1 MFILQWIYENYQYG
15 KLIRNGF
22 AVFLQL
28 KNILYIQIIDFCF
41 ERDGILKLSKT
52 FILRYMHYDDLASK
66 HVLKS
71 F

>member
-1 MFILQWIYENYQYG
+1 MVKVNKKWFCSIFTI
-15 KLIRNGF
+15 
-22 AVFLQL
+22 

-52 FILRYMHYDDLASK
+52 FTLRYMHYDDLASK

>member
-1 MFILQWIYENYQYG
+1 M
-15 KLIRNGF
+15 RNGF